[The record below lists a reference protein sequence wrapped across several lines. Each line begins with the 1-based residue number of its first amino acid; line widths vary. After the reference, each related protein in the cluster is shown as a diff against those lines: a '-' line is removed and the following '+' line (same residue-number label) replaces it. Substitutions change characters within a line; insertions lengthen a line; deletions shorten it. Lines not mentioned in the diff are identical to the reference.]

1 MPSAERLSRFILL
14 PELKLTAWHKQKTA
28 SNVLEA
34 KKTSQFEVC
43 PKCASKS
50 FTVYDRRSVWLRDAP
65 LRGSGIK
72 LRVLK
77 RRFFCKTCRK
87 PFTEPIAGVSKGYRT
102 TRRYRRDVLWACENF
117 SDLKRVRKKYR
128 CSSGFIYKT
137 LYEEIHSRLKSKL
150 NYEWP
155 TTVGIDEHFFT
166 RRRGRSEFATVFT
179 DFNNKRLREV
189 AYGKVKSELIIQIQN
204 IKGRE
209 NVKNAIIDMSD
220 GYRSLIKEHF
230 PNAKIIADKFHVL
243 RLITPA
249 LNKYRVAVMGDQRK
263 SPVRRLLLRNRHKL
277 VYYERDALDRWLSDQ
292 PVLREIYFAK
302 EALHSFYRTKGVSR
316 ASRALTKLTDALARS
331 QVPELKRLRRTL
343 RSWRTE
349 ILAYFENRLTNARTE
364 GFNNVAKLVQ
374 KRAYGYRSFEN
385 YRLRL
390 LNACL

>member
-1 MPSAERLSRFILL
+1 MPSAERLARFILL
-14 PELKLTAWHKQKTA
+14 PELKLTAWHKLKTA
-28 SNVLEA
+28 ANVLEA
-34 KKTSQFEVC
+34 KKTSASEVC
-43 PKCASKS
+43 PKCATQC
-50 FTVYDRRSVWLRDAP
+50 FTVYDHRRVQLRDAP

-72 LRVLK
+72 LLVLK

-87 PFTEPIAGVSKGYRT
+87 PFTEPLAGVGKGYRT

-117 SDLKRVRKKYR
+117 SDLKSVRKKYR

-137 LYEEIHSRLKSKL
+137 LYEEIHARLKAKL
-150 NYEWP
+150 NYEWC
-155 TTVGIDEHFFT
+155 TTIGIDEHFFT

-179 DFNNKRLREV
+179 DFNNRRLREV
-189 AYGKVKSELIIQIQN
+189 AFGKAKGELIAQISG

-230 PNAKIIADKFHVL
+230 PNARIIADKFHVL

-249 LNKYRVAVMGDQRK
+249 LNKYRIGVTGDARK
-263 SPVRRLLLRNRHKL
+263 NPVRRLLLRNRHKL
-277 VYYERDALDRWLSDQ
+277 VYYERDALDRWL
-292 PVLREIYFAK
+292 VNHAALREIYYAK
-302 EALHSFYRTKGVSR
+302 EALHSFYRTKGVRR
-316 ASRALTKLTDALARS
+316 ASRALTRLTDALALS

-343 RSWRTE
+343 KSWRTE